1 MREDPKSGQPAASF
15 EELAYSNMLIVQ
27 ALVELLGEKGLLENA
42 EVMERVKKLRRET
55 RLTFPRGSELRHD
68 NVADSKNTP
77 VVVSA
82 SDLISANMVVAETL
96 LALFVDKGF
105 LTRNELEELVAELR
119 EKAQRS
125 IPRQQ

>member
-1 MREDPKSGQPAASF
+1 MGEDRKSGRSTASF

-27 ALVELLGEKGLLENA
+27 ALVELLGEKGLLGSA

-55 RLTFPRGSELRHD
+55 RLTFPRDGELRHD
-68 NVADSKNTP
+68 SLADPKNTP

-82 SDLISANMVVAETL
+82 GDLISANMVVVETL

-105 LTRNELEELVAELR
+105 LTRDELEELVVELR
-119 EKAQRS
+119 GKAQRS
-125 IPRQQ
+125 IPRKQ

>member
-1 MREDPKSGQPAASF
+1 MGEDRKSGSSTASF

-55 RLTFPRGSELRHD
+55 HLTFPRGSELRHD
-68 NVADSKNTP
+68 NFADPKNTP

-82 SDLISANMVVAETL
+82 GDLISANMVVVETL

-105 LTRNELEELVAELR
+105 LTRDELEELVVELR
-119 EKAQRS
+119 GKAQRS
-125 IPRQQ
+125 IPRKQ